1 MDAGTPMRRLLTII
15 QARDETVEAWTRLAA
30 VEVVKKSQTP
40 NLKAEFADSLNMGYE
55 RRRSQGQHQGFE
67 S

>member
-1 MDAGTPMRRLLTII
+1 MRRLLTII

-40 NLKAEFADSLNMGYE
+40 NPKAEFADSLNMGYE
-55 RRRSQGQHQGFE
+55 RRIEVKDNTKVLSHRNRE
-67 S
+67 